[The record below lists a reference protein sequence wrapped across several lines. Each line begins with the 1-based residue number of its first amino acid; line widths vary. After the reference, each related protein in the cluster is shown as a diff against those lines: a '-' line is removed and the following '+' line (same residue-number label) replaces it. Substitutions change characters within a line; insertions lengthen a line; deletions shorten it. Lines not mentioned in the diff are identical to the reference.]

1 MPGTDGPRQFPQ
13 LARCLVQA
21 PPSHSLCTPGP
32 KPECEIPGV
41 QLMGELFFLLPH
53 TPTHSFRKPKCS
65 LSRHISFV
73 SREKYAND
81 CFYTFAQGANCQV
94 GWVGATR
101 TGEHLGDPNPKA
113 RLSLWVSLS

>member
-53 TPTHSFRKPKCS
+53 THPQF
-65 LSRHISFV
+65 
-73 SREKYAND
+73 
-81 CFYTFAQGANCQV
+81 
-94 GWVGATR
+94 
-101 TGEHLGDPNPKA
+101 PKA
-113 RLSLWVSLS
+113 QMFPKSTHFLC